1 MNTNRVTVR
10 YAKALFNLALE
21 EKVAEQVNKDMF
33 LIGETSKNSDFRHF
47 LESPV
52 IVPSKKQAVFNNLFK
67 GKVNNLSIKFFKLL
81 SENKREAYLNSI
93 ARNYN
98 EFYREFYGI
107 KSVDLTTTF
116 PINETLKKEVSDI
129 ISVQFKTKVEMTEHI
144 DKDIVGGFVLTVE
157 GMQFDASVTTKLKDI
172 KSELLNAQE

>member
-21 EKVAEQVNKDMF
+21 EKVAEQVNKDMI
-33 LIGETSKNSDFRHF
+33 LIGETAKVSDFSQF

-52 IVPSKKQAVFNNLFK
+52 IVPSKKQEVFNSLFK
-67 GKVNNLSIKFFKLL
+67 GKVNELSIRFFKLL
-81 SENKREAYLNSI
+81 SENKREAYLKSI

-107 KSVDLTTTF
+107 KSVHLTTTF
-116 PINETLKKEVSDI
+116 KIDDNLRKEISDI
-129 ISVQFKTKVEMTEHI
+129 IAIQFKTKVEMTEEV
-144 DKDIVGGFVLTVE
+144 DENIVGGFVLTVE
-157 GMQFDASVTTKLKDI
+157 GMQYDASVTTKLKDI
-172 KSELLNAQE
+172 KSELLNAQD

>member
-10 YAKALFNLALE
+10 YAKALFNLATE
-21 EKVAEQVNKDMF
+21 GKVAEQVNKDMM
-33 LIGETSKNSDFRHF
+33 LIGETAEVSDFRHF

-52 IVPSKKQAVFNNLFK
+52 IVPSKKPEVFNSIFK
-67 GKVNNLSIKFFKLL
+67 GKLNDLTIKFFKLL
-81 SENKREAYLNSI
+81 SKNKREAYLKSI

-98 EFYREFYGI
+98 ELYRNFYGI
-107 KSVDLTTTF
+107 KSVQLTTTF
-116 PINETLKKEVSDI
+116 KIDDKLRKEISDI
-129 ISVQFKTKVEMTEHI
+129 IAIQFKSKVEMQEQI
-144 DKDIVGGFVLTVE
+144 DKEIVGGFILTVE

>member
-21 EKVAEQVNKDMF
+21 EKVAEQVNKDML
-33 LIGETSKNSDFRHF
+33 LIGETTNVSDFRQF

-52 IVPSKKQAVFNNLFK
+52 VVPSKKQEVFNSLFK
-67 GKVNNLSIKFFKLL
+67 GKVNDLSLRFFKLL
-81 SENKREAYLNSI
+81 SENKREAYLKSI

-107 KSVDLTTTF
+107 KSVQLTTTF
-116 PINETLKKEVSDI
+116 KIDANLRKEISDI
-129 ISVQFKTKVEMTEHI
+129 IATQFKSKVEMNEKV

-157 GMQFDASVTTKLKDI
+157 GMQYDASVTTKLKDI
-172 KSELLNAQE
+172 KSELLNAQD

>member
-21 EKVAEQVNKDMF
+21 EKVAEQINQDML
-33 LIGETSKNSDFRHF
+33 LIGEATKVPDFKNF

-52 IVPSKKQAVFNNLFK
+52 VVPSKKQAIFNDLFK
-67 GKVNNLSIKFFKLL
+67 GKLNNLSNRFFKLL
-81 SENKREAYLNSI
+81 SENKREMYLTAI

-98 EFYREFYGI
+98 DLYRKFYGI
-107 KSVDLTTTF
+107 KSVQLITAFAIDD
-116 PINETLKKEVSDI
+116 TLKNEIANI
-129 ISVQFKTKVEMTEHI
+129 IATQFKTKVEMTEQV
-144 DKDIVGGFVLTVE
+144 DKEIVGGFVLTVE

-172 KSELLNAQE
+172 KSELLDAQ

>member
-21 EKVAEQVNKDMF
+21 EKVAELVNKDMI
-33 LIGETSKNSDFRHF
+33 LVGETTNIPDFRNF

-52 IVPSKKQAVFNNLFK
+52 IVPSKKQSVFNGLFK
-67 GKVNNLSIKFFKLL
+67 GKLNDLSLRFFKLL
-81 SENKREAYLNSI
+81 TENKREIYLKSI

-98 EFYREFYGI
+98 NLYRAFYGI
-107 KSVDLTTTF
+107 KSVQLITTF
-116 PINETLKKEVSDI
+116 NIDDKLRKEISDI
-129 ISVQFKTKVEMTEHI
+129 IAIQFKTKVEMTEQI

-157 GMQFDASVTTKLKDI
+157 GMQYDASVTTKLKDI
-172 KSELLNAQE
+172 KSELLNAQQ

>member
-21 EKVAEQVNKDMF
+21 EKVAERVNKDM
-33 LIGETSKNSDFRHF
+33 LLVGETANISDFRSF

-52 IVPSKKQAVFNNLFK
+52 IVPSKKQSVFNGLFK
-67 GKVNNLSIKFFKLL
+67 GKLNNLSLRFFKLL
-81 SENKREAYLNSI
+81 TENKREIYLKSI

-98 EFYREFYGI
+98 DLYRKFYGI
-107 KSVDLTTTF
+107 KSVQLITTF
-116 PINETLKKEVSDI
+116 SIDDKLRKEISDI
-129 ISVQFKTKVEMTEHI
+129 ISVQFKTKVEMTEQI

-157 GMQFDASVTTKLKDI
+157 GMQYDASVTTKLKDI
-172 KSELLNAQE
+172 KSELLNAQ